1 MANTKISAL
10 PAASTPLAGT
20 ELVPIVQG
28 GITEQVSVANL
39 TAGRATSA
47 SSLTATSGGVSVKG
61 GPTGYGGDEIAMTT
75 NTSSFCAIS
84 TQMTGGSLY
93 FDHRGTGNNA
103 NWIWRNGTGAST
115 TRMTLGATGDL
126 TMSTGNIIPS
136 TAAKGINFTA
146 NTPQAGMTSQLLNWY
161 EEGTFT
167 PTLSGATTTT
177 YTTQT
182 GRYTRVGRLVTFQCE
197 LQINSVGNGST
208 TTFVLGTLPNAGHF
222 STVSVGFFSSIATAV
237 SSLFGY
243 VNSGA
248 NSVTLQSITV
258 AATTAGSSAIFGN
271 SARIIVSGQ
280 YSV

>member
-1 MANTKISAL
+1 MADLKISQL
-10 PAASTPLAGT
+10 TASTTPLAGT
-20 ELVPIVQG
+20 EVLPIVQSS
-28 GITEQVSVANL
+28 TTKQVSVANL
-39 TAGRATSA
+39 TAGRAVSA
-47 SSLTATSGGVSVKG
+47 SSLTAS
-61 GPTGYGGDEIAMTT
+61 
-75 NTSSFCAIS
+75 
-84 TQMTGGSLY
+84 
-93 FDHRGTGNNA
+93 
-103 NWIWRNGTGAST
+103 
-115 TRMTLGATGDL
+115 TGDI
-126 TMSTGNIIPS
+126 TATAGNFIPS
-136 TAAKGINFTA
+136 TAAKGVNFTA

-208 TTFVLGTLPNAGHF
+208 TTFVLGTLPAAGVF
-222 STVSVGFFSSIATAV
+222 STISVGFFSTIATSV
-237 SSLFGY
+237 VFLSGY

-248 NSVTLQSITV
+248 NSVTLQSLT
-258 AATTAGSSAIFGN
+258 AANTASGSNAIFGN

>member
-1 MANTKISAL
+1 MADKKISAL
-10 PAASTPLAGT
+10 TAASTPLAGT
-20 ELVPIVQG
+20 EVLPIVQSG
-28 GITEQVSVANL
+28 ATVQVSGANL
-39 TAGRATSA
+39 TAGRSVGSA
-47 SSLTATSGGVSVKG
+47 GGTFTDNFVQG
-61 GPTGYGGDEIAMTT
+61 
-75 NTSSFCAIS
+75 
-84 TQMTGGSLY
+84 
-93 FDHRGTGNNA
+93 
-103 NWIWRNGTGAST
+103 
-115 TRMTLGATGDL
+115 
-126 TMSTGNIIPS
+126 
-136 TAAKGINFTA
+136 TAAKGVNFTA

-197 LQINSVGNGST
+197 LQINSLGNGST

-222 STVSVGFFSSIATAV
+222 STISVGFFANVATAV
-237 SSLFGY
+237 SSLTGY

-248 NSVTLQSITV
+248 NSVTMQSTTI
-258 AATTAGSSAIFGN
+258 AATSSSSSAIFGA

>member
-1 MANTKISAL
+1 MADLKISAL
-10 PAASTPLAGT
+10 TASSTPLAGT
-20 ELVPIVQG
+20 EVLPIVQG
-28 GITEQVSVANL
+28 GATVKVSVANL

-47 SSLTATSGGVSVKG
+47 SSLTAS
-61 GPTGYGGDEIAMTT
+61 
-75 NTSSFCAIS
+75 
-84 TQMTGGSLY
+84 
-93 FDHRGTGNNA
+93 
-103 NWIWRNGTGAST
+103 
-115 TRMTLGATGDL
+115 TGDI
-126 TMSTGNIIPS
+126 TATAGNFIPG
-136 TAAKGINFTA
+136 TAAKGVNFTA

-248 NSVTLQSITV
+248 NSVTLNSTTI
-258 AATTAGSSAIFGN
+258 AATSSGSSAIFGN